1 MDFFE
6 HLQRDDLPQVV
17 HPTLARDRSLTSR
30 AVMPITR
37 LFRRRLEP
45 LKPLALVNGMVA
57 YDLTQPPLESLP
69 SMRIMRTAFKHRFL
83 RAEARPISMV
93 LMTTAACNMRCRHC
107 SAQRTMRR
115 GGDALSYEE
124 ICDVIDQFI
133 ELGGAS
139 VVFSGGEPTLHPR
152 LLDLVAHVPA
162 DKAISTM
169 FTNGSRIDRAY
180 ADELRS
186 AGMFSALVSIDSYDE
201 AAHDSGRQSEGA
213 YRQGLRAA
221 EQVRES
227 GMLAGLSSYM
237 SRQDLLAGGFQKLT
251 RVAEDVGVHQLFLFD
266 AVPTGALL
274 HETEMILAPGDRARL
289 RDLVSSYNGL
299 PYGPGV
305 MGQSWVNSAQGCG
318 CFAGF
323 YQAYLTADGELTPCD
338 FTPISFGN
346 VRQHS
351 LHELWRRMR
360 ASPEWKVRF
369 GECRMQDPE
378 FRKNSIEPIPDDEP
392 LPVRYERLQELRRAR
407 GGAG

>member
-1 MDFFE
+1 MARSRRKPE
-6 HLQRDDLPQVV
+6 PGPPIGRI
-17 HPTLARDRSLTSR
+17 LA
-30 AVMPITR
+30 
-37 LFRRRLEP
+37 
-45 LKPLALVNGMVA
+45 
-57 YDLTQPPLESLP
+57 
-69 SMRIMRTAFKHRFL
+69 TAF
-83 RAEARPISMV
+83 
-93 LMTTAACNMRCRHC
+93 
-107 SAQRTMRR
+107 
-115 GGDALSYEE
+115 
-124 ICDVIDQFI
+124 VILI
-133 ELGGAS
+133 
-139 VVFSGGEPTLHPR
+139 VFS
-152 LLDLVAHVPA
+152 LV
-162 DKAISTM
+162 
-169 FTNGSRIDRAY
+169 
-180 ADELRS
+180 
-186 AGMFSALVSIDSYDE
+186 
-201 AAHDSGRQSEGA
+201 
-213 YRQGLRAA
+213 
-221 EQVRES
+221 VRY
-227 GMLAGLSSYM
+227 G
-237 SRQDLLAGGFQKLT
+237 
-251 RVAEDVGVHQLFLFD
+251 
-266 AVPTGALL
+266 
-274 HETEMILAPGDRARL
+274 ARL